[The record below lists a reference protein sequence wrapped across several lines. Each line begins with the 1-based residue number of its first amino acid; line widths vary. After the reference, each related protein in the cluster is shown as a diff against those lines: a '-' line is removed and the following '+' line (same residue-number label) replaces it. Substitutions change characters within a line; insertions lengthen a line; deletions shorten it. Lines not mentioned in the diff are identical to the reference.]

1 MFIKSCN
8 VYIKKRVNQVAGS
21 INKII
26 LVGNLGKDPEIRH
39 TQTGSKIAS
48 FSVATSESWQDKTTN
63 ERRDNTQWH
72 RIVVFNEN
80 LADIVE
86 KYVKKGNKVYVEG
99 SLQYRK
105 YTDTNGV
112 ERNIS
117 EIVLSRFRG
126 EMQILDSKSDRA
138 NNSNF
143 NNQDKEK
150 SISNNDENSNYESN
164 NTVNDLDDD
173 IPF

>member
-1 MFIKSCN
+1 M
-8 VYIKKRVNQVAGS
+8 AGS

-39 TQTGSKIAS
+39 TQAGSKIAS

-63 ERRDNTQWH
+63 ERRDNTHWH

-126 EMQILDSKSDRA
+126 EMQILDSKSDKA
-138 NNSNF
+138 NNNNF
-143 NNQDKEK
+143 NNQDNEK
-150 SISNNDENSNYESN
+150 STSNSDENSNYESN

>member
-1 MFIKSCN
+1 M
-8 VYIKKRVNQVAGS
+8 AGS

-48 FSVATSESWQDKTTN
+48 FSVATSESWQDKATN

-72 RIVVFNEN
+72 RVVVFNEN

-86 KYVKKGNKVYVEG
+86 KYVKKGNKVYIEG

-105 YTDTNGV
+105 YTDANGV

-138 NNSNF
+138 NNNNF
-143 NNQDKEK
+143 NNEEKDKP
-150 SISNNDENSNYESN
+150 ISTNYEN
-164 NTVNDLDDD
+164 NNSVNDLDDD